1 VIALHAIWSRD
12 SRLCVWGEDS
22 DLPARAPRRRGGR
35 PAQPRARRHPFAC
48 ALDDLAGA
56 LNALGVALGS
66 DELLER
72 ELHLMLPS
80 LDTGPQHSPQLLRG
94 DEERRDGHAQL
105 LDPWIVPAIAL
116 VPGAAL
122 DLMLALPSTGY
133 AAGAPGYDSDAPR
146 PAGVAL
152 GDSLRFLAEAGKFA
166 LELVARGRL
175 LPGLMRRDEQWLAW
189 WRAVP
194 GDPEDSERMRMLVAA
209 MPPLVRAELPIS
221 EEAGAP
227 EALLSDLLGTL
238 VDACARS
245 FLVDGLTGQGRR
257 TGRRSKRKLSVVDA
271 WLAALTDTDLAAVD
285 APERELAVLAEEL
298 DEWRQAGER
307 YAEHRMFRTCFR
319 LCEPVQPAEWLE
331 GEIQAEAELGGEE
344 LGADRDGLDVDG
356 GPDSDRDGPELDGG
370 PDSDRW
376 RVEILLQAKD
386 DPSVLVPAE
395 EVWRSNGSGLKA
407 LGHRLAD
414 PQERLLGGLGHAL
427 RLWPGLEPA
436 LREAAPTCVDLTP
449 QDAIGFVRDAA
460 PALEQAGFGVLAPPW
475 WNKRLR
481 LSLKVEPFEEIEE
494 GSGLFGLEGLCAYRW
509 RIAVGDATLTLSELR
524 QLAALKLPLVM
535 ARGRWIVL
543 RPEDV
548 EAALAFFERRAEQ
561 GQASAGELIRES
573 LELGAGG
580 EAGIDSPPVEIEAGG
595 WLKELLGTDG
605 ERKLRMLPTPATL
618 DGELRPYQQRG
629 LAWLSFLSSLGLGA
643 CLADDMGLGK
653 TVQLLAL
660 LLAEREH
667 AGRKR
672 LAPTL
677 LICPMSVVGN
687 WEREAQRFAPGLRV
701 HVHHGP
707 ERLADKKFARE
718 ARANDLVITTYALA
732 TRDRETL
739 GAVKWERIAL
749 DEAQNIKTIDTKQT
763 RSIRSLG
770 ARHRVALTGTPVENR
785 LTELHS
791 IMDFLNPGLL
801 GPAATFKRCYARP
814 IERYRDEHA
823 TAQLRQATGP
833 FILRRLKTDKQI
845 IGDLPEKIEMRV
857 DCNLTKEQASL
868 YEAVVEEMLAKAAQ
882 TEGIER
888 SGIILAALIKLKQVC
903 NHPAHLLKD
912 RSHLDGRSGKLTRL
926 EEILGEALAEGDRA
940 LCFTQFTEFGHMLRT
955 HLQERLGREVMFL
968 HGGTSRSARDEMV
981 RRFQSADGPSVFVL
995 SLKAGGT
1002 GLNLTAANHV
1012 VHFDRWWNP
1021 AVEDQATDRAFR
1033 IGQKKTVQVRK
1044 LTCVGTLEERIDT
1057 LIDRKK
1063 DLADRIV
1070 GTGEAWITE
1079 LDTSQLRELVTLSAG
1094 AVAD

>member
-1 VIALHAIWSRD
+1 VIALHGLWSRD
-12 SRLCVWGEDS
+12 SKLCVWGEDS
-22 DLPARAPRRRGGR
+22 ESPARAQRRRGGR
-35 PAQPRARRHPFAC
+35 PAKPRARKHPFAC
-48 ALDDLAGA
+48 AVRDLAGA
-56 LNALGVALGS
+56 FEALGVSLEPDAF
-66 DELLER
+66 LER

-80 LDTGPQHSPQLLRG
+80 FDEGPQHSPQLLRR
-94 DEERRDGHAQL
+94 DEEGRLGSPEL
-105 LDPWIVPAIAL
+105 LDLWVVPAIGLRPA
-116 VPGAAL
+116 AAL
-122 DLMLALPSTGY
+122 ELLLGQPAAGY
-133 AAGAPGYDSDAPR
+133 AGGAPDPK
-146 PAGVAL
+146 GVAL
-152 GDSLRFLAEAGKFA
+152 GDSLRFLAEAGRLA

-175 LPGLMRRDEQWLAW
+175 LPGVVRREEGSLAW
-189 WRAVP
+189 WRVMP

-209 MPPLVRAELPIS
+209 MPPLVRAEIASS
-221 EEAGAP
+221 EEPNAP
-227 EALLSDLLGTL
+227 EAVVGDLLGTF

-245 FLVDGLTGQGRR
+245 FLADGLTGRR
-257 TGRRSKRKLSVVDA
+257 AGRRSKRKLPVVDA
-271 WLAALTDTDLAAVD
+271 WLAALTDPAPVAVD
-285 APERELAVLAEEL
+285 AHERELAVLAEEL

-319 LCEPVQPAEWLE
+319 LCEPDEPDEPA
-331 GEIQAEAELGGEE
+331 
-344 LGADRDGLDVDG
+344 D
-356 GPDSDRDGPELDGG
+356 
-370 PDSDRW
+370 W

-386 DPSVLVPAE
+386 DPSVLIGAE
-395 EVWRSNGSGLKA
+395 EVWRSNGDGLKA

-436 LREAAPTCVDLTP
+436 LREAAPTGVDLAP
-449 QDAIGFVRDAA
+449 EAAIGFVRDAA

-481 LSLKVEPFEEIEE
+481 LSLKMEPFDEIEE
-494 GSGLFGLEGLCAYRW
+494 GSGLFGLDGLCAYQW
-509 RIAVGDATLTLSELR
+509 RIAVGDATLTLAELR
-524 QLAALKLPLVM
+524 ELAALKLPLVM

-548 EAALAFFERRAEQ
+548 EAALAFFERRAER
-561 GQASAGELIRES
+561 GQAPAGELIRES
-573 LELGAGG
+573 LELGAG
-580 EAGIDSPPVEIEAGG
+580 AQTKTDSLPVEIEAGG
-595 WLKELLGTDG
+595 WLKELLGTG
-605 ERKLRMLPTPATL
+605 VERKLREVPTPATL

-667 AGRKR
+667 AARQRNGGQSNGSTRTPASQTKTVTGNPRRKR

-677 LICPMSVVGN
+677 LVCPMSVVGN
-687 WEREAQRFAPGLRV
+687 WEREAQRFAPSLRV

-707 ERLADKKFARE
+707 ERLTEKKFARE
-718 ARANDLVITTYALA
+718 ARASDLVITTYALA

-739 GAVKWERIAL
+739 GATKWERIAL

-763 RSIRSLG
+763 RAIRSLP

-882 TEGIER
+882 AEGIER

-912 RSHLDGRSGKLTRL
+912 RSDLAGRSGKLARL
-926 EEILGEALAEGDRA
+926 EEILAEALAEGDRV

-981 RRFQSADGPSVFVL
+981 RRFQSEDGPAVFVL
-995 SLKAGGT
+995 SLKAGGI

-1033 IGQKKTVQVRK
+1033 IGQKKNVQVRK

-1057 LIDRKK
+1057 LINRKK

>member
-1 VIALHAIWSRD
+1 MIALHGLWSRD
-12 SRLCVWGEDS
+12 SKLCVWGEDS
-22 DLPARAPRRRGGR
+22 ESPARAQRRRGGR
-35 PAQPRARRHPFAC
+35 PAKPRARKHPFAC
-48 ALDDLAGA
+48 AVRDLAGA
-56 LNALGVALGS
+56 FEALGVSLEPDAF
-66 DELLER
+66 LER

-80 LDTGPQHSPQLLRG
+80 FDEGPQHSPQLLRG
-94 DEERRDGHAQL
+94 DEEGRLGSPEL
-105 LDPWIVPAIAL
+105 LDPWVVPAIGLRPA
-116 VPGAAL
+116 AAL
-122 DLMLALPSTGY
+122 ELLLAQPAAGY
-133 AAGAPGYDSDAPR
+133 AGGAPDPK
-146 PAGVAL
+146 GVAL
-152 GDSLRFLAEAGKFA
+152 GDSLRFLAEAGRLA

-175 LPGLMRRDEQWLAW
+175 LPGVVRREEGSLAW
-189 WRAVP
+189 WRVMP

-209 MPPLVRAELPIS
+209 MPPLVRAEIASSGEPN
-221 EEAGAP
+221 AP
-227 EALLSDLLGTL
+227 EAVVGDLLGTF

-245 FLVDGLTGQGRR
+245 FLADGLTGRR
-257 TGRRSKRKLSVVDA
+257 AGRRSKRKLPVVDA
-271 WLAALTDTDLAAVD
+271 WLAALTDPAPVAVD
-285 APERELAVLAEEL
+285 AHERELAVLAEEL

-319 LCEPVQPAEWLE
+319 LCEPDEPDEPDEPA
-331 GEIQAEAELGGEE
+331 
-344 LGADRDGLDVDG
+344 D
-356 GPDSDRDGPELDGG
+356 
-370 PDSDRW
+370 W

-386 DPSVLVPAE
+386 DPSVLIGAE
-395 EVWRSNGSGLKA
+395 EVWRSNGDGLKA

-436 LREAAPTCVDLTP
+436 LREAAPTGVDLAP
-449 QDAIGFVRDAA
+449 EAAIGFVRDAA

-481 LSLKVEPFEEIEE
+481 LGLKMEPFDEIEE
-494 GSGLFGLEGLCAYRW
+494 GSGLFGLDGLCAYQW
-509 RIAVGDATLTLSELR
+509 RIAVGDATLTLAELR
-524 QLAALKLPLVM
+524 ELAALKLPLVM

-548 EAALAFFERRAEQ
+548 EAALAFFERRAER
-561 GQASAGELIRES
+561 GQAPAGELIRES
-573 LELGAGG
+573 LELGAG
-580 EAGIDSPPVEIEAGG
+580 AQTKTDSLPVEIEAGG
-595 WLKELLGTDG
+595 WLKELLGTG
-605 ERKLRMLPTPATL
+605 VERKLREVPTPATL

-667 AGRKR
+667 AARQRNGGQSNGSTRTPASQTKTVTGNPRRKR

-677 LICPMSVVGN
+677 LVCPMSVVGN
-687 WEREAQRFAPGLRV
+687 WEREAQRFAPSLRV

-707 ERLADKKFARE
+707 ERLTEKKFARE
-718 ARANDLVITTYALA
+718 ARASDLVITTYALA

-739 GAVKWERIAL
+739 SATTWERIAL

-763 RSIRSLG
+763 RAIRSLP

-882 TEGIER
+882 AEGIER

-912 RSHLDGRSGKLTRL
+912 RSDLAGRSGKLARL
-926 EEILGEALAEGDRA
+926 EEILAEALAEGDRV

-981 RRFQSADGPSVFVL
+981 RRFQSEDGPAVFVL
-995 SLKAGGT
+995 SLKAGGI

-1033 IGQKKTVQVRK
+1033 IGQKKNVQVRK

-1057 LIDRKK
+1057 LINRKK

>member
-1 VIALHAIWSRD
+1 MR
-12 SRLCVWGEDS
+12 
-22 DLPARAPRRRGGR
+22 
-35 PAQPRARRHPFAC
+35 
-48 ALDDLAGA
+48 DLAGA
-56 LNALGVALGS
+56 FEALGVSLEPDAF
-66 DELLER
+66 LER

-80 LDTGPQHSPQLLRG
+80 FDEGPQHSPQLLRR
-94 DEERRDGHAQL
+94 DEEGRLGSPEL
-105 LDPWIVPAIAL
+105 LDLWVVPAIGLRPA
-116 VPGAAL
+116 AAL
-122 DLMLALPSTGY
+122 ELLLGQPAAGY
-133 AAGAPGYDSDAPR
+133 AGGAPDPK
-146 PAGVAL
+146 GVAL
-152 GDSLRFLAEAGKFA
+152 GDSLRFLAEAGRLA

-175 LPGLMRRDEQWLAW
+175 LPGVVRREEGSLAW
-189 WRAVP
+189 WRVMP

-209 MPPLVRAELPIS
+209 MPPLVRAEIASS
-221 EEAGAP
+221 EEPNAP
-227 EALLSDLLGTL
+227 EAVVGDLLGTF

-245 FLVDGLTGQGRR
+245 FLADGLTGRR
-257 TGRRSKRKLSVVDA
+257 AGRRSKRKLPVVDA
-271 WLAALTDTDLAAVD
+271 WLAALTDPAPVAVD
-285 APERELAVLAEEL
+285 AHERELAVLAEEL

-319 LCEPVQPAEWLE
+319 LCEPDEPDEPA
-331 GEIQAEAELGGEE
+331 
-344 LGADRDGLDVDG
+344 D
-356 GPDSDRDGPELDGG
+356 
-370 PDSDRW
+370 W

-386 DPSVLVPAE
+386 DPSVLIGAE
-395 EVWRSNGSGLKA
+395 EVWRSNGDGLKA

-436 LREAAPTCVDLTP
+436 LREAAPTGVDLAP
-449 QDAIGFVRDAA
+449 EAAIGFVRDAA

-481 LSLKVEPFEEIEE
+481 LSLKMEPFDEIEE
-494 GSGLFGLEGLCAYRW
+494 GSGLFGLDGLCAYQW
-509 RIAVGDATLTLSELR
+509 RIAVGDATLTLAELR
-524 QLAALKLPLVM
+524 ELAALKLPLVM

-548 EAALAFFERRAEQ
+548 EAALAFFERRAER
-561 GQASAGELIRES
+561 GQAPAGELIRES
-573 LELGAGG
+573 LELGAG
-580 EAGIDSPPVEIEAGG
+580 AQTKTDSLPVEIEAGG
-595 WLKELLGTDG
+595 WLKELLGTG
-605 ERKLRMLPTPATL
+605 VERKLREVPTPATL

-667 AGRKR
+667 AARQRNGGQSNGSTRTPASQTKTVTGNPRRKR

-677 LICPMSVVGN
+677 LVCPMSVVGN
-687 WEREAQRFAPGLRV
+687 WEREAQRFAPSLRV

-707 ERLADKKFARE
+707 ERLTEKKFARE
-718 ARANDLVITTYALA
+718 ARASDLVITTYALA

-739 GAVKWERIAL
+739 GATKWERIAL

-763 RSIRSLG
+763 RAIRSLP

-882 TEGIER
+882 AEGIER

-912 RSHLDGRSGKLTRL
+912 RSDLAGRSGKLARL
-926 EEILGEALAEGDRA
+926 EEILAEALAEGDRV

-981 RRFQSADGPSVFVL
+981 RRFQSEDGPAVFVL
-995 SLKAGGT
+995 SLKAGGI

-1033 IGQKKTVQVRK
+1033 IGQKKNVQVRK

-1057 LIDRKK
+1057 LINRKK

-1079 LDTSQLRELVTLSAG
+1079 LDMSQLRELVTLSAG

>member
-1 VIALHAIWSRD
+1 MLDALAVSLEPD
-12 SRLCVWGEDS
+12 
-22 DLPARAPRRRGGR
+22 
-35 PAQPRARRHPFAC
+35 
-48 ALDDLAGA
+48 ALDK
-56 LNALGVALGS
+56 
-66 DELLER
+66 R

-80 LDTGPQHSPQLLRG
+80 FDEGPQHSPQLLRG
-94 DEERRDGHAQL
+94 DEERRPGSPEL
-105 LDPWIVPAIAL
+105 LDPWVVPAI
-116 VPGAAL
+116 GMGTTAAL
-122 DLMLALPSTGY
+122 RLLLRLP
-133 AAGAPGYDSDAPR
+133 AAGHAGDQSS
-146 PAGVAL
+146 AGVAV
-152 GDSLRFLAEAGKFA
+152 GDSLRFLAEASKLA
-166 LELVARGRL
+166 LELVARGRV
-175 LPGLMRRDEQWLAW
+175 LPALVRREEEWVAW
-189 WRAVP
+189 WRMMP
-194 GDPEDSERMRMLVAA
+194 GDPEDVERVRMLAAA
-209 MPPLVRAELPIS
+209 MPPLLRAEVSGS
-221 EEAGAP
+221 EEGNAA
-227 EALLSDLLGTL
+227 EAVVGDLLGTV
-238 VDACARS
+238 VDACARG
-245 FLVDGLTGQGRR
+245 FLSDGLTGRR
-257 TGRRSKRKLSVVDA
+257 ARRRSKRRLPVVDA
-271 WLAALTDTDLAAVD
+271 WIAALTDPDPVID
-285 APERELAVLAEEL
+285 GDERELAVLAEEL

-307 YAEHRMFRTCFR
+307 YSEHRMFRTCFR
-319 LCEPVQPAEWLE
+319 LCEPE
-331 GEIQAEAELGGEE
+331 
-344 LGADRDGLDVDG
+344 DDGLDG
-356 GPDSDRDGPELDGG
+356 DS
-370 PDSDRW
+370 W
-376 RVEILLQAKD
+376 RVEFLLQAKD
-386 DPSVLVPAE
+386 DPSVLVPAD
-395 EVWRSNGSGLKA
+395 EVWRSNGNGLRA

-427 RLWPGLEPA
+427 RLWPALEPA
-436 LREAAPTCVDLTP
+436 LREAAPTGVDLAP
-449 QDAIGFVRDAA
+449 EAAIGFVRDAA

-475 WNKRLR
+475 WNRRLR
-481 LSLKVEPFEEIEE
+481 LTLKVEPFEEIEE
-494 GSGLFGLEGLCAYRW
+494 GSGLFGLDGLCAYEW

-524 QLAALKLPLVM
+524 ELAALKLPLVM

-548 EAALAFFERRAEQ
+548 EAALAFFERRAER
-561 GQASAGELIRES
+561 GKAPAGELIRES
-573 LELGAGG
+573 LGLGAGA
-580 EAGIDSPPVEIEAGG
+580 EAKTDSPVVEIDAGG
-595 WLKELLGTDG
+595 WLKELLSTNGD
-605 ERKLRMLPTPATL
+605 RKLQEVPTPVSFE
-618 DGELRPYQQRG
+618 GELRPYQQRG

-667 AGRKR
+667 AEPQSNGSQPDGSTQRTATRTGRGAGKSSRKR

-677 LICPMSVVGN
+677 LVCPMSVVGN
-687 WEREAQRFAPGLRV
+687 WEREAERFAPGLRV
-701 HVHHGP
+701 HVHHGR
-707 ERLADKKFARE
+707 ERLADKQFARA
-718 ARANDLVITTYALA
+718 ARASDLVITTYALA

-739 GAVKWERIAL
+739 AAVKWERIAL

-763 RSIRSLG
+763 RAIRSLPG
-770 ARHRVALTGTPVENR
+770 RHRVALTGTPVENR
-785 LTELHS
+785 LSELHS

-801 GPAATFKRCYARP
+801 GPAATFKRCYATP

-823 TAQLRQATGP
+823 TARLRHATGP

-868 YEAVVEEMLAKAAQ
+868 YEAVVKEMLSKVAQ
-882 TEGIER
+882 VSGIER

-912 RSHLDGRSGKLTRL
+912 RSHLDGRSGKLARL
-926 EEILGEALAEGDRA
+926 EEILAEALAEGDRA
-940 LCFTQFTEFGHMLRT
+940 LCFTQFAEFGHMLRA

-968 HGGTSRSARDEMV
+968 HGGTSKSARDEMV
-981 RRFQSADGPSVFVL
+981 QRFQSEEGPSVFVL

-1033 IGQKKTVQVRK
+1033 IGQKKNVQVRK

-1057 LIDRKK
+1057 LISRKK

-1079 LDTSQLRELVTLSAG
+1079 LDTAQLRELVTLSPD